1 VQCASCGAEL
11 LAGKRFC
18 HACGARVVLTCP
30 QCNAAVVPGF
40 RFCPDCGFQLAA
52 RGNGAGTPDAQA
64 PATSGDLPAADRL
77 ARLTKHIP
85 DSLAEKIRAT
95 AGTLTGE
102 RKLVTVLFCDL
113 VGSTAIAE
121 GLDPEEY
128 HDLLERYLELA
139 FAEIYRFEGIVN
151 QLAGDGL
158 MALFGAPI
166 AHEDAPE
173 RALRAALAIVKRVS
187 GLRSQG
193 SGRNPQHPAPDT
205 GLSVR
210 VGIHTGPVVVGAVGN
225 DFKMDYTATGDTTN
239 LAARLQSHAAP
250 GAVLVSEATYRL
262 VRGLFVFRDVGPLTV
277 KGKSEPVMAYEVLS
291 ATATTTPIE
300 IAAERGLTPLVGRD
314 QELAQ
319 LRGCY
324 ERLSGNLAQ
333 VVAIVGQAGSGK
345 SRLVYEFKQRL
356 AGANVTF
363 FEARCSSLSQMTPYA
378 PWINM
383 LRQYFDLTPGEAAN
397 CACEKIALRVNT
409 MDPQLDHINPFLC
422 HILAMPGD
430 GISNLPADELKRG
443 TFEAVAKLVMS
454 ASRRAPV
461 VMIIE
466 DLHWID
472 ESSREMLELAV
483 TELCAEPVMLVIT
496 HRPDY
501 EPSWHTRAAFTQLN
515 LHALSDDDTTAIIR
529 ALAGGRPPVE
539 LEQRILFKA
548 EGNPLVA
555 EEITRAL
562 VEEGDLVAGNG
573 EVHLTRPAAMIRM
586 PDTLQELIG
595 ARLDR
600 LGPHAKR
607 VVQVASV
614 LGRQFHRA
622 QLERLLDG
630 EDIQVGATLDE
641 LQRRG
646 VIHRKNILSK
656 EEFRFGESVTQEVA
670 YEGLLL
676 KQRRQLHERV
686 GALIES
692 GDGEG
697 GPERSMLLAHHYA
710 RSDNRDKALEALLRA
725 ARDAEQVPSFAA
737 AVGLYRQAWEVADA
751 ALAALPNAD
760 ERLRRWALEAAVGLC
775 RGVVLYDTPDRGNFE
790 RAAVRGRELAE
801 ALGDAGAVA
810 ALCTF
815 QGMRMTNERERF
827 AEGVALVEK
836 GLALARQSGF
846 DITPLSI
853 SRALGWNYL
862 LDGRFELAQRTY
874 DWVVSELKE
883 KEGDARPSDLH
894 ISSRWMRDV
903 VRYFSDDLDEALDG
917 LAETHELAVHA
928 PNRTIQSAS
937 AGSRALIHFARA
949 EYAEAQR
956 WAERGIAVGQAIGNM
971 GSLRTATVV
980 ALATRVELGE
990 TMVVPGE
997 ADLIEQGLTAG
1008 GNLLLNIGIIT
1019 DTFLALGDLDRA
1031 ERLARLAQERAAGR
1045 LRQLLSAIAMGDV
1058 MVRRRRWD
1066 EGQRLYDQAG
1076 ALAET
1081 LGARSALA
1089 AARLGT
1095 AELAAAR
1102 GDHATCV
1109 AALVQALEI
1118 SRALGLA
1125 RYQARGERLRPR
1137 TDTDVAQHA

>member
-1 VQCASCGAEL
+1 MQCSSCGTEL
-11 LAGKRFC
+11 IPGKRFC
-18 HACGARVVLTCP
+18 HACGTRVVVTCP
-30 QCNAAVVPGF
+30 QCKAAVEPGF
-40 RFCPDCGFQLAA
+40 RFCPDCGFQLAS
-52 RGNGAGTPDAQA
+52 RGNGATAPEAAAA
-64 PATSGDLPAADRL
+64 PAADGPAADRL
-77 ARLTKHIP
+77 ARLTNHIP
-85 DSLAEKIRAT
+85 ESLAEKIRAT
-95 AGTLTGE
+95 AGTLSGE

-121 GLDPEEY
+121 RLDPEEY
-128 HDLLERYLELA
+128 RDLLERYLELA

-173 RALRAALAIVKRVS
+173 RALRAALAIVQRVK
-187 GLRSQG
+187 GLRPQGASQL
-193 SGRNPQHPAPDT
+193 ATADA
-205 GLSVR
+205 GLSLR
-210 VGIHTGPVVVGAVGN
+210 IGIHTGPVVVGAVGN

-239 LAARLQSHAAP
+239 LAARLQALAAP

-262 VRGLFVFRDVGPLTV
+262 VRGLFVFRDAGPLTV
-277 KGKSEPVMAYEVLS
+277 KGKSEPVMAYEVLR
-291 ATATTTPIE
+291 ATAPTAPIE

-319 LRGCY
+319 LGACF

-333 VVAIVGQAGSGK
+333 VVAVVGQAGSGK

-356 AGANVTF
+356 ADTNATI

-378 PWINM
+378 PWVNM
-383 LRQYFDLTPGEAAN
+383 LRQYFDITPGDVAS
-397 CACEKIALRVNT
+397 CACEKIALRVQT
-409 MDPQLDHINPFLC
+409 MDPQLDYINPFLC
-422 HILAMPGD
+422 HILAMPTD
-430 GISNLPADELKRG
+430 GISDLPADELKRG
-443 TFEAVAKLVMS
+443 TFEAVAKLVVS

-515 LHALSDDDTTAIIR
+515 LHALSDDQTTAIIR
-529 ALAGGRPPVE
+529 SLAGGRPPLE
-539 LEQRILFKA
+539 LEQRILVKA
-548 EGNPLVA
+548 EGNPFVA

-562 VEEGDLVAGNG
+562 VEDGDLVAGNG
-573 EVHLTRPAAMIRM
+573 ELHLRRPAAMIPM
-586 PDTLQELIG
+586 PDTLQELIA

-600 LGPHAKR
+600 LGPQAKR
-607 VVQVASV
+607 VVQVAAV

-622 QLERLLDG
+622 QLAQLLDG
-630 EDIQVGATLDE
+630 EEISLDVTLEE

-646 VIHRKNILSK
+646 VIHRKDVLSR

-676 KQRRQLHERV
+676 KQRRQLHERI
-686 GALIES
+686 GALIE
-692 GDGEG
+692 GTGGEA

-710 RSDNRDKALEALLRA
+710 RSDNREKALEALLRA
-725 ARDAEQVPSFAA
+725 ARDAEAVPSFAA
-737 AVGLYRQAWEVADA
+737 AVGLYRQAWEMADA
-751 ALAALPNAD
+751 ALTSLPGAD
-760 ERLRRWALEAAVGLC
+760 DRLRRCALEAAVGLC
-775 RGVVLYDTPDRGNFE
+775 RGVVLYDTPDRGSFE
-790 RAAVRGRELAE
+790 HAAVRGRELAE
-801 ALGDAGAVA
+801 AFRDTASVA
-810 ALCTF
+810 ALYTF
-815 QGMRMTNERERF
+815 QGMRMSNDRERF
-827 AEGVALVEK
+827 GDGVAFVEK
-836 GLALARQSGF
+836 GLALARQSGL
-846 DITPLSI
+846 DTTPLSI

-874 DWVVSELKE
+874 DWVVSELQE
-883 KEGDARPSDLH
+883 KEGAARPSDLH

-903 VRYFSDDLDEALDG
+903 VRYWSDDLDAAMAG
-917 LAETHELAVHA
+917 LTETHELAVHA

-937 AGSRALIHFARA
+937 AGSRALIHFSRA
-949 EYAEAQR
+949 QYADAQR

-980 ALATRVELGE
+980 ALATRVALGDLTIAPAE
-990 TMVVPGE
+990 V
-997 ADLIEQGLTAG
+997 DLIEQGLKAG
-1008 GNLLLNIGIIT
+1008 GNLLLNIGMIT
-1019 DTFLALGDLDRA
+1019 DAFLALDDLEHA
-1031 ERLARLAQERAAGR
+1031 ERFARLAQERAAGR

-1058 MVRRRRWD
+1058 LARRGSARWD
-1066 EGQRLYDQAG
+1066 EAHRWYDEATQ
-1076 ALAET
+1076 LAET
-1081 LGARSALA
+1081 LAAQSALA
-1089 AARLGT
+1089 AARLGS

-1102 GDHATCV
+1102 GDHDTSAAAV
-1109 AALVQALEI
+1109 AQARAI
-1118 SRALGLA
+1118 SQHLGLPRYMA
-1125 RYQARGERLRPR
+1125 RAERIHRQS
-1137 TDTDVAQHA
+1137 DAGIAQHA